1 MLPMNPFL
9 ALILPL
15 LILGFIYIL
24 IIDNKELP
32 PWMER
37 LSDNSGTI
45 WTYGI
50 ITITVLS
57 ILKYWS
63 NS

>member
-1 MLPMNPFL
+1 MNPFL
-9 ALILPL
+9 ALIVPL

-24 IIDNKELP
+24 IINNKGLP
-32 PWMER
+32 TWMER
-37 LSDNSGTI
+37 LSNNSAAI

-50 ITITVLS
+50 IAITVLS

>member
-1 MLPMNPFL
+1 MNPFL

-24 IIDNKELP
+24 IIDNKGLP

-45 WTYGI
+45 WTYGV